1 MTSTREPY
9 RDDIH
14 QPPSYEGLEVHS
26 DQSDIPPI
34 DNFCLERFEWQ
45 VQSGQTETAAR
56 ELVFLLR
63 QLDGHYGNWGAAFS
77 AYAPGQRGE
86 NVNTHLCTRLA
97 GSITTLFSHPGF
109 SVSDEG
115 YVQLMDLHR
124 WLALIFAVSSYG
136 HGDHII
142 RNINAAGGGRVDPLT
157 LNASNLRLFCLCYYP
172 DSQIALQP
180 ALLWQYDKQT
190 VARLF
195 FALLSPRALP
205 TQAAHEKRE
214 HLLDWLPEHLCEL
227 GTLDFLPTAVLHDV
241 YMHCSYADLDEK
253 HQIKYHLNQLIR
265 QTLLTQGYE
274 DRAVAIQRK
283 PGGNIEG
290 APKPVMVIVLEWFT
304 SQHSVYRTHSRALLA
319 LREHFTVH
327 AIALKIAVDDV
338 SMEVFDECHRIESDT
353 ALWQAYELVKE
364 INPSVIL
371 YAGVGMFPFTIYLSN
386 LRLAPLQLVGLG
398 HGASTFC
405 DQMDGFVVEED
416 FIGSESCFYEP
427 VIKIPADGMPFVPP
441 AHVER
446 QRSVR
451 TAFALRQQDIWPK
464 ALPVRVAV
472 CASIMKVNPGFLST
486 LADIEHRSRVPVQ
499 FCFYMGFAHG
509 LTLDYLRSAIQT
521 FLPQAEVNAHMS
533 VQDYQQALN
542 SCELFAN
549 PFPYGNMNGVVDVV
563 RQGLPGV
570 CLSGAEIH
578 THIDAGLFRRLGL
591 PEILIAQDKESYI
604 QAVLKLLQEHDWRE
618 RLQQELQANDVEKV
632 LFEGEPTKFAKVVWD
647 ISKNHSQTQVP
658 RPEGVTFMG
667 RAKMTSSDNKT
678 HHNTGEAT

>member
-1 MTSTREPY
+1 MTPTRETC

-14 QPPSYEGLEVHS
+14 QPPSSETSGARAEQV
-26 DQSDIPPI
+26 DIPVI

-77 AYAPGQRGE
+77 AYAPGQWGE

-142 RNINAAGGGRVDPLT
+142 RNINAAGGGVVDPLR
-157 LNASNLRLFCLCYYP
+157 LNARNLRLFCLSYYP
-172 DSQIALQP
+172 DSQVALQP
-180 ALLWQYDKQT
+180 ELLWQYDKQT

-205 TQAAHEKRE
+205 TPAAHGKRE
-214 HLLDWLPEHLCEL
+214 HLLDWLPDRLCEL

-241 YMHCSYADLDEK
+241 YMHCSYADFDGK
-253 HQIKYHLNQLIR
+253 HQVKYRLNQLIR
-265 QTLLTQGYE
+265 QTLLNQGYQ
-274 DRAVAIQRK
+274 DKAVVTQQEQTANTGAVSK
-283 PGGNIEG
+283 PT
-290 APKPVMVIVLEWFT
+290 MVVVLEWFT
-304 SQHSVYRTHSRALLA
+304 SQHSVYRTHSRALAA

-327 AIALKIAVDDV
+327 AIALKTAVDDV
-338 SMEVFDECHRIESDT
+338 SMQVFDECHRIEPDT
-353 ALWQAYELVKE
+353 ALGQAYGLVRE

-416 FIGSESCFYEP
+416 FIGSEACFHEP

-446 QRSVR
+446 QRFTR
-451 TAFALRQQDIWPK
+451 TAFHVRQQHVWPQ

-472 CASIMKVNPGFLST
+472 CASIMKVNPGFLNT
-486 LADIEHRSRVPVQ
+486 LADIAQRSQVPVQ

-509 LTLDYLRSAIQT
+509 LTLDYLRSAIHAV
-521 FLPQAEVNAHMS
+521 LPQAEVNAHMT

-570 CLSGAEIH
+570 CLSGPEIH

-591 PEILIAQDKESYI
+591 PETLIAQDRESYI

-632 LFEGEPTKFAKVVWD
+632 LFEGAPAKFAQVVWERYT
-647 ISKNHSQTQVP
+647 SHRQNQAS
-658 RPEGVTFMG
+658 RPEGVTFIG
-667 RAKMTSSDNKT
+667 RARMTSTGDMNR
-678 HHNTGEAT
+678 HITGEAT